1 MASIS
6 DLILKQ
12 VTSSAGKID
21 IPAGIKD
28 KVLGGLSDSI
38 VDSLTQTAAKS
49 GGIDMIKD
57 LVTGKT
63 KAAASPITSLAT
75 NLFTKN
81 ILGKMDL
88 GSSASALTGLIPGV
102 LGNLS
107 SFIKDQDGDGDIDL
121 QDFLAALSGGKG
133 GILQSAGS
141 LLGGLGGLFK
151 K

>member
-38 VDSLTQTAAKS
+38 VGSLTLTAAKS
-49 GGIDMIKD
+49 GGIDMIKE
-57 LVTGKT
+57 LVTGKAN
-63 KAAASPITSLAT
+63 AAKSPVTSLAT
-75 NLFTKN
+75 QLFTNN
-81 ILGKMDL
+81 ILKKMDV
-88 GSSASALTGLIPGV
+88 GSAASSLTALIPGV

-121 QDFLAALSGGKG
+121 QDFLAALGGGNG
-133 GILQSAGS
+133 GILKSAGS

>member
-38 VDSLTQTAAKS
+38 VGSLTQTAAKS
-49 GGIDMIKD
+49 GGMDMIKD

-63 KAAASPITSLAT
+63 NASKSPVTSLAT
-75 NLFTKN
+75 QLFTNN
-81 ILGKMDL
+81 ILKKMDV
-88 GSSASALTGLIPGV
+88 GSAASSLTSLIPGV
-102 LGNLS
+102 IGNLS

-121 QDFLAALSGGKG
+121 QDFLASLNGGKG
-133 GILQSAGS
+133 GLLKSATS
-141 LLGGLGGLFK
+141 VLGGLFK